1 MSELR
6 GTAFVPGCV
15 SGMLRLGADPADNHS
30 IVMLTQQHIAE
41 LDTRPAG
48 IVIVDGAMLSHP
60 MIRLLTLGIPSVIVS
75 SEDADRLEPGREAFI
90 DGHQGIII
98 QPPPSNW
105 PTTPVPEPPVI
116 GEAIS
121 LEDGSEVR
129 LHASIFSIENALD
142 AKELGAAAIGLVRT
156 EFLVPEQG
164 GIPDTDFYERTLREL
179 VQKAHPLAVT
189 LRLPDIT
196 PDKPAPW
203 FEPETGMTGKLG
215 LQGVRLYSEEPV
227 KSVVNAVLEGVNRL
241 SGEHE
246 LSLLLPY
253 VTRLDEFHYWRRKI
267 EHRLTRMIP
276 IGVMAETPAAV
287 LAMAH
292 WFTEAD
298 FVAIGCNDLMQCL
311 FAADRDLVELSR
323 YLDPYAPELFN
334 FLQHA
339 ATAAGKNINKVQLCG
354 LLPQIPGVLP
364 VLLGMG
370 FRVFSVAPVMIPY
383 LANKVNETDP
393 AEAEALA
400 RRVCSSRHSQQVR
413 DLL

>member
-15 SGMLRLGADPADNHS
+15 SGMLRLGADRADNHS
-30 IVMLTQQHIAE
+30 IVIMTQQQIAA

-60 MIRLLTLGIPSVIVS
+60 MIRLLTLGIPSVIIS
-75 SEDADRLEPGREAFI
+75 NEDVDRLEPGREAFI

-105 PTTPVPEPPVI
+105 PATPVPEPPVL
-116 GEAIS
+116 GKAVC
-121 LEDGSEVR
+121 LKDGSEVR
-129 LHASIFSIENALD
+129 LHASIFSIQDALH
-142 AKELGAAAIGLVRT
+142 ANEQGAAAIGLVRT

-164 GIPDTDFYERTLREL
+164 GIPDADFYERTLSEL
-179 VQKAHPLAVT
+179 LQKVHPLAVT

-203 FEPETGMTGKLG
+203 FEPVTGMNDILG
-215 LQGVRLYSEEPV
+215 LQGVRLYSKEPV
-227 KSVVNAVLEGVNRL
+227 KSVVNAMLEGINRL
-241 SGEHE
+241 SGEHDV
-246 LSLLLPY
+246 SLLLPY
-253 VTRLDEFHYWRRKI
+253 VTRLDEFQYWRRKI
-267 EHRLTRMIP
+267 QHRLTRTIP
-276 IGVMAETPAAV
+276 VGVMAETPAAV

-311 FAADRDLVELSR
+311 FAADRDLVELSD

-334 FLQHA
+334 FLQQA
-339 ATAAGKNINKVQLCG
+339 ATAAGNNINKVQLCG

-383 LANKVNETDP
+383 LANKVNVTDP

-400 RRVCSSRHSQQVR
+400 RRVCSSTHSQQVR

>member
-1 MSELR
+1 MSELH

-15 SGMLRLGADPADNHS
+15 SGILRAGADHADEHS

-48 IVIVDGAMLSHP
+48 FVIVDGAMLSHS
-60 MIRLLTLGIPSVIVS
+60 MIRLLTLGIPGIMVS
-75 SEDADRLEPGREAFI
+75 NEDADRLEPGREAFI

-98 QPPPSNW
+98 QPPPSNR
-105 PTTPVPEPPVI
+105 PATPVPEPPAI

-129 LHASIFSIENALD
+129 LHASIFGIENVLQAN
-142 AKELGAAAIGLVRT
+142 KLGAAAIGLVRT

-164 GIPDTDFYERTLREL
+164 GIPDADFYERTLSEL
-179 VQKAHPLAVT
+179 VRTAHPLAVT

-196 PDKPAPW
+196 PGKPAPW
-203 FEPETGMTGKLG
+203 FKPKTGMTDILG
-215 LQGVRLYSEEPV
+215 LQGVRLYGEEPV
-227 KSVVNAVLEGVNRL
+227 KSVVNAMLEGINRL
-241 SGEHE
+241 PGEHE
-246 LSLLLPY
+246 LRLLLPY

-267 EHRLTRMIP
+267 QHRLTRMVP

-292 WFTEAD
+292 WFNEAD

-334 FLQHA
+334 FLQQA
-339 ATAAGKNINKVQLCG
+339 ATAAGNNIDKVQVCG

-383 LANKVNETDP
+383 LANTVNVTDL

-400 RRVCSSRHSQQVR
+400 HRVCSSRHSQQVR